1 MAASPAKRRHKVR
14 RRADMSLLGGIRP
27 PIAVLSALLLSL
39 AGITALGFGRASE
52 DSVPKA
58 VMTSQAHFAE
68 DGAVAMRA
76 SIDESAADLAR
87 TAGLFNAG
95 DPAQPDAV
103 VDKIGSVYQKWVG
116 TAVVE
121 ISSGRMLAARGE
133 NVPVAA
139 IDTSKLSEED
149 GLSPRMVRL
158 ANGETRL
165 LSLQVL
171 SWKGQPQQLLIAS
184 SSLRFP
190 GISLGKFRS
199 IAVIDSTGRILSSD
213 GIPESEQVLTEDERT
228 GVARSEKQLKAFA
241 EVAAKRAKEHPL
253 KANEPGQGGYTGV
266 SGSLRGDLF
275 EGDRAIAGYAALTGP
290 EPGKGTVATSLGL
303 TVVAMVDVAEDP
315 TRVTDPL
322 FGLLAA
328 GALLLIGALAVGV
341 LLGTVQRP
349 LLRLFLESR
358 RLTRGDLTRP
368 VHAPRF
374 GEAARIGDALERLRR
389 QLLGERSAADETADG
404 TSGGSAAR
412 SRRGRF
418 GARALLA
425 VCGILLLVW
434 SAPMLLLLNRADAT
448 AVVPEQI
455 TNDQRERTDTLSDR
469 VRRSLNEGHADLL
482 SVAGLLGERTSPE
495 DMTKVLERTR
505 TDHSRYRSLYVRDA
519 DGTIVARSGE
529 SPRLPDNPKDE
540 SEGAGKNGDGEGSKD
555 GAKDAA
561 ADGRP
566 FADPITVLNDSGT
579 EPIIASYAELPGRD
593 GSSVVG
599 EFRID
604 FINSL
609 LKRPGLGE
617 IRVVDAE
624 RRVLGGNSGYLA
636 FEDLPSARL
645 TELVAGTSQKTGV
658 SARAGAVVYRDG
670 GGVQV
675 AGAAPFVGG
684 GAASSLNWS
693 VVSWQPAA
701 GLAIPEYSLQNRTV
715 LAGLLGIT
723 AAAACLGW
731 LHIIVVRPLR
741 EVAKQAESLAGGDRR
756 TVLYPRHHDEV
767 GAIARSLELLRQQVL
782 EQRKRDSAGATAPA
796 AAPAQAPAGRN

>member
-27 PIAVLSALLLSL
+27 PIAILSALLLTL
-39 AGITALGFGRASE
+39 AGITALGFGRAGE
-52 DSVPKA
+52 ESVPKA
-58 VMTSQAHFAE
+58 VMTSQQHFAE

-121 ISSGRMLAARGE
+121 ISSGKMLAARGE
-133 NVPVAA
+133 NVPVTA
-139 IDTSKLSEED
+139 IDTSKLSEKD

-165 LSLQVL
+165 LSLQLL
-171 SWKGQPQQLLIAS
+171 SWEGQPQQLLIAS

-213 GIPESEQVLTEDERT
+213 GIPESEQVLTEDQRT
-228 GVARSEKQLKAFA
+228 GVERSKKQLKAFA
-241 EVAAKRAKEHPL
+241 EVAAKRAEEHPL
-253 KANEPGQGGYTGV
+253 KANVPGEGGYTGV
-266 SGSLRGDLF
+266 SGSLRGGTF
-275 EGDRAIAGYAALTGP
+275 QGDRAIAGYAALTGP

-368 VHAPRF
+368 VRVPRH
-374 GEAARIGDALERLRR
+374 GEAARIGQALERLRR
-389 QLLGERSAADETADG
+389 QLLGERSEADTAG
-404 TSGGSAAR
+404 AG
-412 SRRGRF
+412 RRGRI
-418 GARALLA
+418 GARALLV
-425 VCGILLLVW
+425 VCGVLLLAW
-434 SAPMLLLLNRADAT
+434 SGPMLLLVNRADAT
-448 AVVPEQI
+448 AVVPEQV

-469 VRRSLNEGHADLL
+469 VRRSLNEGHADLV
-482 SVAGLLGERTSPE
+482 SVAGLLGARTSPE
-495 DMTKVLERTR
+495 DMTKVLDRTR
-505 TDHSRYRSLYVRDA
+505 NEHGRYRSLYVRAA
-519 DGTIVARSGE
+519 DGTILARSGE
-529 SPRLPDNPKDE
+529 SPRLPDAPKDGE
-540 SEGAGKNGDGEGSKD
+540 KGDGKD
-555 GAKDAA
+555 GGK
-561 ADGRP
+561 DGRP
-566 FADPITVLNDSGT
+566 FADDIAVLNDSGT
-579 EPIIASYAELPGRD
+579 EPVIASYAELSGRD
-593 GSSVVG
+593 GSTVVG

-636 FEDLPSARL
+636 FEGLPSARL
-645 TELVAGTSQKTGV
+645 DELAAGTGQKTGL

-670 GGVQV
+670 SGVQV

-684 GAASSLNWS
+684 GAAKSLNWM

-731 LHIIVVRPLR
+731 LHIVVVRPLR

-782 EQRKRDSAGATAPA
+782 EQRKRDGAGATAAPA
-796 AAPAQAPAGRN
+796 PVPPQAPAQAPAGRN

>member
-1 MAASPAKRRHKVR
+1 
-14 RRADMSLLGGIRP
+14 MSLLGGIRP

-39 AGITALGFGRASE
+39 AGITALGFGRAGE
-52 DSVPKA
+52 ESVPKA
-58 VMTSQAHFAE
+58 VMTSQQRFAE

-121 ISSGRMLAARGE
+121 ISSGKMLAARGE

-139 IDTSKLSEED
+139 IDTAKLKEKD

-165 LSLQVL
+165 LSLQLL

-213 GIPESEQVLTEDERT
+213 GIPESEQVLTEDQRT
-228 GVARSEKQLKAFA
+228 GVDRSKKQLSAFA
-241 EVAAKRAKEHPL
+241 KVAAKRAKEHPL
-253 KANEPGQGGYTGV
+253 KANDPGEGGYLGV
-266 SGSLRGDLF
+266 SGSLRGDTSQ
-275 EGDRAIAGYAALTGP
+275 GDRSIAGYAALTGP

-328 GALLLIGALAVGV
+328 GALLLIGALAVSV

-358 RLTRGDLTRP
+358 RLTRDDLTRP
-368 VHAPRF
+368 VTVPRF
-374 GEAARIGDALERLRR
+374 GEAARIGQALERLRR
-389 QLLGERSAADETADG
+389 QLLGERDDAD
-404 TSGGSAAR
+404 TSGAQR
-412 SRRGRF
+412 SGRRGRI

-425 VCGILLLVW
+425 VSGILLLVW

-469 VRRSLNEGHADLL
+469 VRRSLNEGHADLV

-495 DMTKVLERTR
+495 DMTKVLDRTR
-505 TDHSRYRSLYVRDA
+505 TDHSRYRSLYVRTA
-519 DGTIVARSGE
+519 DGKIVAQSGE
-529 SPRLPDNPKDE
+529 SPRLPEDKKSDNK
-540 SEGAGKNGDGEGSKD
+540 
-555 GAKDAA
+555 
-561 ADGRP
+561 DGRP
-566 FADPITVLNDSGT
+566 FAEAITVLNDSGT

-593 GSSVVG
+593 GSTVIG

-617 IRVVDAE
+617 IRVIDAE
-624 RRVLGGNSGYLA
+624 RRVLGGNTGYLA

-645 TELVAGTSQKTGV
+645 TELAAGTSQKTGI
-658 SARAGAVVYRDG
+658 SARAGGIVYRDG

-684 GAASSLNWS
+684 GAAKSLNWM

-741 EVAKQAESLAGGDRR
+741 EVARQAEALADGDRR

-767 GAIARSLELLRQQVL
+767 GAISRSLELLRQQVL
-782 EQRKRDSAGATAPA
+782 EQRKRDGAGAASPA
-796 AAPAQAPAGRN
+796 AAVRAPAGRN

>member
-1 MAASPAKRRHKVR
+1 
-14 RRADMSLLGGIRP
+14 MSLLGGIRP
-27 PIAVLSALLLSL
+27 PIAILSALLLSL
-39 AGITALGFGRASE
+39 AGITALGFGRAGE
-52 DSVPKA
+52 ESVPKA
-58 VMTSQAHFAE
+58 VMTSQQHFAE

-121 ISSGRMLAARGE
+121 ISSGKMLAARGE
-133 NVPVAA
+133 NVPVTA
-139 IDTSKLSEED
+139 IDTSKLSEKD

-165 LSLQVL
+165 LSLQLL
-171 SWKGQPQQLLIAS
+171 SWEGQPQQLLIAS

-213 GIPESEQVLTEDERT
+213 GIPESEQVLTEDQRT
-228 GVARSEKQLKAFA
+228 GVERSKKQLKAFA
-241 EVAAKRAKEHPL
+241 KVAAKRAEEHPL
-253 KANEPGQGGYTGV
+253 KANVPGEGGYLGV
-266 SGSLRGDLF
+266 SGSLRGGTF
-275 EGDRAIAGYAALTGP
+275 QGDRAIAGYAALTGP

-368 VHAPRF
+368 VRVPRH
-374 GEAARIGDALERLRR
+374 GEAARIGQALERLRR
-389 QLLGERSAADETADG
+389 QLLGERSEADTAG
-404 TSGGSAAR
+404 AG
-412 SRRGRF
+412 RRGRI
-418 GARALLA
+418 GARALLV
-425 VCGILLLVW
+425 VCGVLLLVW
-434 SAPMLLLLNRADAT
+434 SGPMLLLVNRADAT
-448 AVVPEQI
+448 AVVPEQV

-469 VRRSLNEGHADLL
+469 VRRSLNEGHADLV
-482 SVAGLLGERTSPE
+482 SVAGLLGARTSPE
-495 DMTKVLERTR
+495 DMTKVLDRTR
-505 TDHSRYRSLYVRDA
+505 NEHGRYRSLYVRAA
-519 DGTIVARSGE
+519 DGTILARSGE
-529 SPRLPDNPKDE
+529 SPRLPDAPKD
-540 SEGAGKNGDGEGSKD
+540 GGKD
-555 GAKDAA
+555 GGK
-561 ADGRP
+561 DGRP
-566 FADPITVLNDSGT
+566 FADDIAVLNDSGT
-579 EPIIASYAELPGRD
+579 EPVIASYAELSGRD
-593 GSSVVG
+593 GSTVVG

-636 FEDLPSARL
+636 FEGLPSARL
-645 TELVAGTSQKTGV
+645 DELAAGTGQKTGM

-670 GGVQV
+670 SGVQV

-684 GAASSLNWS
+684 GAAKSLNWM

-731 LHIIVVRPLR
+731 LHIVVVRPLR

-782 EQRKRDSAGATAPA
+782 EQRKRDGAAATAAPA
-796 AAPAQAPAGRN
+796 PVPPQAPAQAPAGRN

>member
-27 PIAVLSALLLSL
+27 PIAILSALLLCL
-39 AGITALGFGRASE
+39 AGITALGFGRAGE
-52 DSVPKA
+52 ESVPKA
-58 VMTSQAHFAE
+58 VMTSQQHFAE

-87 TAGLFNAG
+87 TAALFNAG

-121 ISSGRMLAARGE
+121 ISSGKMLAARGE

-139 IDTSKLSEED
+139 IDTARLSEKD

-165 LSLQVL
+165 LSLQLL
-171 SWKGQPQQLLIAS
+171 SWEGQPQQLLIAS

-213 GIPESEQVLTEDERT
+213 GIPESEQVLTEDQRT
-228 GVARSEKQLKAFA
+228 GVERSKKQLKAFA
-241 EVAAKRAKEHPL
+241 EVAAERAEEHPL
-253 KANEPGQGGYTGV
+253 KANVPGEGGYTGV
-266 SGSLRGDLF
+266 SGSLRGDTF
-275 EGDRAIAGYAALTGP
+275 QGDRAVAGYAALTGP

-368 VHAPRF
+368 VRVPRH
-374 GEAARIGDALERLRR
+374 GEAARIGQSLERLRR
-389 QLLGERSAADETADG
+389 QLLGERAESDTAAAG
-404 TSGGSAAR
+404 
-412 SRRGRF
+412 RRGRI
-418 GARALLA
+418 GARALLV
-425 VCGILLLVW
+425 VCGVLLLLW
-434 SAPMLLLLNRADAT
+434 SGPMLLLVNRADAT

-469 VRRSLNEGHADLL
+469 VRRSLNEGHADLV
-482 SVAGLLGERTSPE
+482 SVAGLLGEHTSPE
-495 DMTKVLERTR
+495 DMTKVLDRTR
-505 TDHSRYRSLYVRDA
+505 NEHARYRSLYVRAA
-519 DGTIVARSGE
+519 DGTILARSGE
-529 SPRLPDNPKDE
+529 SPRLSDE
-540 SEGAGKNGDGEGSKD
+540 PRDGK
-555 GAKDAA
+555 
-561 ADGRP
+561 DGRP
-566 FADPITVLNDSGT
+566 FADDITVLNDSGT
-579 EPIIASYAELPGRD
+579 EPVIASYAELSGRD
-593 GSSVVG
+593 GSTVVG

-617 IRVVDAE
+617 IRVIDAE
-624 RRVLGGNSGYLA
+624 RHVLGGNSGYLA

-645 TELVAGTSQKTGV
+645 DELAAGTGQKTGM
-658 SARAGAVVYRDG
+658 SARAGAVVYRDE

-684 GAASSLNWS
+684 GAAKSLNWM

-701 GLAIPEYSLQNRTV
+701 GLAIPEYNLQNRTV

-731 LHIIVVRPLR
+731 LHIVVVRPLR
-741 EVAKQAESLAGGDRR
+741 EVAEQAESLAGGDRR

-767 GAIARSLELLRQQVL
+767 GAIARALELLRQQVL
-782 EQRKRDSAGATAPA
+782 EQRKRDGAGATTAPA
-796 AAPAQAPAGRN
+796 TVPAQAPAQTLAGRN

>member
-1 MAASPAKRRHKVR
+1 MAASSAKRRHKVR

-39 AGITALGFGRASE
+39 AGITAVGFGRAGE
-52 DSVPKA
+52 ESVPKA
-58 VMTSQAHFAE
+58 VMTSQQHFAE

-121 ISSGRMLAARGE
+121 ISSGKMLAARGE

-139 IDTSKLSEED
+139 IDTSKLSEKD

-165 LSLQVL
+165 LSLQLL

-213 GIPESEQVLTEDERT
+213 GIPESEQVLTEDQRT
-228 GVARSEKQLKAFA
+228 GVERSKKQLSAFA
-241 EVAAKRAKEHPL
+241 KVAAKRAKEHPL
-253 KANEPGQGGYTGV
+253 KANDPGEGGYLGV
-266 SGSLRGDLF
+266 SGSLRGDTF
-275 EGDRAIAGYAALTGP
+275 QGDRAIAGYAALTGP

-358 RLTRGDLTRP
+358 RLTRDDLTRP
-368 VHAPRF
+368 VSVPRF
-374 GEAARIGDALERLRR
+374 GEAARIGQALERLRR
-389 QLLGERSAADETADG
+389 QLLGERDDAEGAG
-404 TSGGSAAR
+404 GPKSG
-412 SRRGRF
+412 RRGRI

-425 VCGILLLVW
+425 VSGILLLVW

-469 VRRSLNEGHADLL
+469 VRRSLNEGHADLV

-495 DMTKVLERTR
+495 DMTKVLDRTR
-505 TDHSRYRSLYVRDA
+505 SDHSRYRSLYVRTG
-519 DGTIVARSGE
+519 DGKIVAQSGE
-529 SPRLPDNPKDE
+529 SPRLPEDRK
-540 SEGAGKNGDGEGSKD
+540 SENKD
-555 GAKDAA
+555 GH
-561 ADGRP
+561 P

-579 EPIIASYAELPGRD
+579 EPVIASYAELPGRD
-593 GSSVVG
+593 GSTVIG

-624 RRVLGGNSGYLA
+624 RRVLGGNTGYLA
-636 FEDLPSARL
+636 FEKLPSARL
-645 TELVAGTSQKTGV
+645 TELAAGTSQKTGI
-658 SARAGAVVYRDG
+658 SARAGGIVYRDG

-684 GAASSLNWS
+684 GAAKSLNWM

-741 EVAKQAESLAGGDRR
+741 EVAKQAEALADGDRR

-767 GAIARSLELLRQQVL
+767 GAISRSLELLRQQVL
-782 EQRKRDSAGATAPA
+782 EQRKRDGAGATAPA
-796 AAPAQAPAGRN
+796 AAVRAPAGRN

>member
-1 MAASPAKRRHKVR
+1 
-14 RRADMSLLGGIRP
+14 MSLLGGIRP

-39 AGITALGFGRASE
+39 AGITALGFGRAGE
-52 DSVPKA
+52 ESVPKA
-58 VMTSQAHFAE
+58 VMTSQQRFAE

-121 ISSGRMLAARGE
+121 ISSGKMLAARGE

-139 IDTSKLSEED
+139 IDTAKLSEKD
-149 GLSPRMVRL
+149 GLNPRMVRL

-165 LSLQVL
+165 LSLQLL

-213 GIPESEQVLTEDERT
+213 GIPESEQVLTEDQRT
-228 GVARSEKQLKAFA
+228 GVDRSKKQLSAFA
-241 EVAAKRAKEHPL
+241 KVAAKRAEEHPL
-253 KANEPGQGGYTGV
+253 KANDPGEGGYLGV
-266 SGSLRGDLF
+266 SGSLRGDTSQ
-275 EGDRAIAGYAALTGP
+275 GDRAIAGYAALTGP

-328 GALLLIGALAVGV
+328 GALLLIGALAVSV

-358 RLTRGDLTRP
+358 RLTRDDLTRP
-368 VHAPRF
+368 VTVPRF
-374 GEAARIGDALERLRR
+374 GEAARIGQALERLRR
-389 QLLGERSAADETADG
+389 QLLGERDDAD
-404 TSGGSAAR
+404 TSGGQGSG
-412 SRRGRF
+412 RRGRI

-425 VCGILLLVW
+425 VSGILLLVW

-469 VRRSLNEGHADLL
+469 VRRSLNEGHADLV

-495 DMTKVLERTR
+495 DMTKVLDRTR
-505 TDHSRYRSLYVRDA
+505 TDHSRYRSLYVRTA
-519 DGTIVARSGE
+519 DGKILAESGE
-529 SPRLPDNPKDE
+529 SPRLPEDKK
-540 SEGAGKNGDGEGSKD
+540 SENK
-555 GAKDAA
+555 
-561 ADGRP
+561 DGRP
-566 FADPITVLNDSGT
+566 FADAITVLNDSGT

-593 GSSVVG
+593 GSTVIG

-617 IRVVDAE
+617 IRVIDAE
-624 RRVLGGNSGYLA
+624 RRVLGGNTGYLA

-645 TELVAGTSQKTGV
+645 TELAAGTSQKTGI
-658 SARAGAVVYRDG
+658 SARAGGIVYRDG

-684 GAASSLNWS
+684 GAAKSLNWM

-741 EVAKQAESLAGGDRR
+741 EVAKQAEALADGDRR

-767 GAIARSLELLRQQVL
+767 GAISRSLELLRQQVL
-782 EQRKRDSAGATAPA
+782 EQRKRDGAGATAPA
-796 AAPAQAPAGRN
+796 AVRAPAGRN

>member
-1 MAASPAKRRHKVR
+1 MAASSAKRRHKVR

-39 AGITALGFGRASE
+39 AGITALGFGRAGE
-52 DSVPKA
+52 ESVPKA
-58 VMTSQAHFAE
+58 VMTSQQRFAE
-68 DGAVAMRA
+68 DGADAMRA

-121 ISSGRMLAARGE
+121 ISSGKMLAARGE

-139 IDTSKLSEED
+139 IDTAKLSEKD

-165 LSLQVL
+165 LSLQLL

-213 GIPESEQVLTEDERT
+213 GIPESEQVVTEFQRSGIER
-228 GVARSEKQLKAFA
+228 SKKQLTAFA
-241 EVAAKRAKEHPL
+241 EVAAKRAQEHPL
-253 KANEPGQGGYTGV
+253 KANDPGEGGYLGV
-266 SGSLRGDLF
+266 SGSLRGDTF
-275 EGDRAIAGYAALTGP
+275 QGDRAIAGYAALTGP

-358 RLTRGDLTRP
+358 RLTRDDLTRP
-368 VHAPRF
+368 VSVPRF
-374 GEAARIGDALERLRR
+374 GEAARIGQALERLRR
-389 QLLGERSAADETADG
+389 QLLGERADAAGPAG
-404 TSGGSAAR
+404 PKSG
-412 SRRGRF
+412 RRGRI

-425 VCGILLLVW
+425 VSGILLLVW

-469 VRRSLNEGHADLL
+469 VRRSLNEGHADLV

-495 DMTKVLERTR
+495 DMTKVLDRTR
-505 TDHSRYRSLYVRDA
+505 TDHSRYRSLYVRAA
-519 DGTIVARSGE
+519 DGEILARSGE
-529 SPRLPDNPKDE
+529 SPRLPEDSK
-540 SEGAGKNGDGEGSKD
+540 SEDGENGDSK
-555 GAKDAA
+555 
-561 ADGRP
+561 DGRP
-566 FADPITVLNDSGT
+566 FADAITVLNDSGT

-593 GSSVVG
+593 GSTVIG

-617 IRVVDAE
+617 IRVVDAD
-624 RRVLGGNSGYLA
+624 RKVLGGNTGYLA

-645 TELVAGTSQKTGV
+645 DELAAGTAQKTGI
-658 SARAGAVVYRDG
+658 SARAGGIVYRDG

-684 GAASSLNWS
+684 GAAKSLNWM

-741 EVAKQAESLAGGDRR
+741 EVAKQAEALADGDRR

-782 EQRKRDSAGATAPA
+782 DQRKRDGAGATAPA
-796 AAPAQAPAGRN
+796 AVRAPAGRN

>member
-1 MAASPAKRRHKVR
+1 
-14 RRADMSLLGGIRP
+14 MSLLGGIRP

-39 AGITALGFGRASE
+39 AGITALGFGRAGE
-52 DSVPKA
+52 ESVPKA
-58 VMTSQAHFAE
+58 VMTSQQHFAE

-139 IDTSKLSEED
+139 IDTAKLKEKD

-165 LSLQVL
+165 LSLELL

-199 IAVIDSTGRILSSD
+199 IGVIDSTGRILSSD
-213 GIPESEQVLTEDERT
+213 GIPESEQVVTEYQRT
-228 GVARSEKQLKAFA
+228 GIEHSKKQLKAFA
-241 EVAAKRAKEHPL
+241 KVAAKRAKEHPL
-253 KANEPGQGGYTGV
+253 KANDPGEGGYLGV
-266 SGSLRGDLF
+266 SGSLRGGISQ
-275 EGDRAIAGYAALTGP
+275 GDRAIAGYAALSGP
-290 EPGKGTVATSLGL
+290 EAGKGTVATSLGL

-358 RLTRGDLTRP
+358 RLTRDDLTRP
-368 VHAPRF
+368 VRVPRH
-374 GEAARIGDALERLRR
+374 GEAARIGEGLERLRR
-389 QLLGERSAADETADG
+389 QLLGERSDADEAG
-404 TSGGSAAR
+404 GQRSGGQKSG
-412 SRRGRF
+412 RRGRI

-425 VCGILLLVW
+425 VSGILLLVW
-434 SAPMLLLLNRADAT
+434 AAPMLLLLNRADAT

-469 VRRSLNEGHADLL
+469 VRRSLNEGHADLV

-495 DMTKVLERTR
+495 DMTKVLDRTR
-505 TDHSRYRSLYVRDA
+505 TDHTRYRSLYVRAA
-519 DGTIVARSGE
+519 DGKILAQSGE
-529 SPRLPDNPKDE
+529 SPRLP
-540 SEGAGKNGDGEGSKD
+540 GDKKGDSK
-555 GAKDAA
+555 
-561 ADGRP
+561 DGRP
-566 FADPITVLNDSGT
+566 FADSIAVLNDSGT
-579 EPIIASYAELPGRD
+579 EPVIASYAELPGRD
-593 GSSVVG
+593 GSTVIG

-645 TELVAGTSQKTGV
+645 EELAAGTGQKTGI
-658 SARAGAVVYRDG
+658 SARAGGVVYRDG
-670 GGVQV
+670 SGVQV

-684 GAASSLNWS
+684 GAAKSLNWM

-701 GLAIPEYSLQNRTV
+701 GLAIPEYNLQNRTV

-731 LHIIVVRPLR
+731 LHIVVVRPLR
-741 EVAKQAESLAGGDRR
+741 EVAKQAEALADGDRR

-796 AAPAQAPAGRN
+796 ATPVRAPAGRN

>member
-27 PIAVLSALLLSL
+27 PIAILSALLLSL
-39 AGITALGFGRASE
+39 AGITALGFGRAGE
-52 DSVPKA
+52 ESVPKA
-58 VMTSQAHFAE
+58 VMTSQQHFAE

-121 ISSGRMLAARGE
+121 ISSGKMLAARGE

-139 IDTSKLSEED
+139 IDTAKLSEKD

-165 LSLQVL
+165 LSLELL
-171 SWKGQPQQLLIAS
+171 SWEGQPQQLLIAS

-213 GIPESEQVLTEDERT
+213 GIPESEQVLTEDQRT
-228 GVARSEKQLKAFA
+228 GVERSKKQLKAFA
-241 EVAAKRAKEHPL
+241 GVAAKRAEEHPL
-253 KANEPGQGGYTGV
+253 KANVPGEGGYMGV
-266 SGSLRGDLF
+266 SGSLRGDTF
-275 EGDRAIAGYAALTGP
+275 QGDRAVAGYAALTGP

-368 VHAPRF
+368 VRVPRH
-374 GEAARIGDALERLRR
+374 GEAARIGQALERLRR
-389 QLLGERSAADETADG
+389 QLLGERSDADTAG
-404 TSGGSAAR
+404 AG
-412 SRRGRF
+412 RRGRI
-418 GARALLA
+418 GARALLV

-434 SAPMLLLLNRADAT
+434 SGPMLLLVNRADAT

-469 VRRSLNEGHADLL
+469 VRRSLNEGHADLV
-482 SVAGLLGERTSPE
+482 SVAGLLGARTSPE
-495 DMTKVLERTR
+495 DMTKVLDRTR
-505 TDHSRYRSLYVRDA
+505 NEHARYRSLYVRAA
-519 DGTIVARSGE
+519 DGTILARSGE
-529 SPRLPDNPKDE
+529 SPRLSDEPKD
-540 SEGAGKNGDGEGSKD
+540 GATDGGKDDGGKNGGK
-555 GAKDAA
+555 
-561 ADGRP
+561 DGRP
-566 FADPITVLNDSGT
+566 FADDITVLNDSGT
-579 EPIIASYAELPGRD
+579 EPVIASYAELSGRD
-593 GSSVVG
+593 GSTVVG

-617 IRVVDAE
+617 IRVIDAE

-645 TELVAGTSQKTGV
+645 DELAAGTGQKTGI

-670 GGVQV
+670 DGVQV

-684 GAASSLNWS
+684 GAAKSLNWM

-701 GLAIPEYSLQNRTV
+701 GLAIPEYNLQNRTV

-782 EQRKRDSAGATAPA
+782 EQRKRDGAGVTTAPA
-796 AAPAQAPAGRN
+796 AVPAQAPVQAPAGRN

>member
-27 PIAVLSALLLSL
+27 PIAILSALLLSL
-39 AGITALGFGRASE
+39 AGITALGFGRAGE
-52 DSVPKA
+52 ESVPKA
-58 VMTSQAHFAE
+58 VMTSQQHFAE

-121 ISSGRMLAARGE
+121 ISSGKMLAARGE
-133 NVPVAA
+133 NVPVTA
-139 IDTSKLSEED
+139 IDTSKLSEKD

-165 LSLQVL
+165 LSLQLL
-171 SWKGQPQQLLIAS
+171 SWEGQPQQLLIAS

-213 GIPESEQVLTEDERT
+213 GIPESEQVLTEDQRT
-228 GVARSEKQLKAFA
+228 GVERSKKQLKAFA
-241 EVAAKRAKEHPL
+241 KVAAKRAEEHPL
-253 KANEPGQGGYTGV
+253 KANVPGEGGYLGV
-266 SGSLRGDLF
+266 SGSLRGGTF
-275 EGDRAIAGYAALTGP
+275 QGDRAIAGYAALTGP

-368 VHAPRF
+368 VRVPRH
-374 GEAARIGDALERLRR
+374 GEAARIGQALERLRR
-389 QLLGERSAADETADG
+389 QLLGERSEADTAG
-404 TSGGSAAR
+404 AG
-412 SRRGRF
+412 RRGRI
-418 GARALLA
+418 GARALLV
-425 VCGILLLVW
+425 VCGVLLLVW
-434 SAPMLLLLNRADAT
+434 SGPMLLLVNRADAT
-448 AVVPEQI
+448 AVVPEQV

-469 VRRSLNEGHADLL
+469 VRRSLNEGHADLV
-482 SVAGLLGERTSPE
+482 SVAGLLGARTSPE
-495 DMTKVLERTR
+495 DMTKVLDRTR
-505 TDHSRYRSLYVRDA
+505 NEHGRYRSLYVRAA
-519 DGTIVARSGE
+519 DGTILARSGE
-529 SPRLPDNPKDE
+529 SPRLPDAPKD
-540 SEGAGKNGDGEGSKD
+540 GGKD
-555 GAKDAA
+555 GGK
-561 ADGRP
+561 DGRP
-566 FADPITVLNDSGT
+566 FADDIAVLNDSGT
-579 EPIIASYAELPGRD
+579 EPVIASYAELSGRD
-593 GSSVVG
+593 GSTVVG

-636 FEDLPSARL
+636 FEGLPSARL
-645 TELVAGTSQKTGV
+645 DELAAGTGQKTGM

-670 GGVQV
+670 SGVQV

-684 GAASSLNWS
+684 GAAKSLNWM

-731 LHIIVVRPLR
+731 LHIVVVRPLR

-782 EQRKRDSAGATAPA
+782 EQRKRDGAAATAAPA
-796 AAPAQAPAGRN
+796 PVPPQAPAQAPAGRN

>member
-1 MAASPAKRRHKVR
+1 MAASSAKRRHKVR

-39 AGITALGFGRASE
+39 AGITALGFGRAGE
-52 DSVPKA
+52 ESVPKA
-58 VMTSQAHFAE
+58 VMTSQQHFAE

-139 IDTSKLSEED
+139 IDTAKLSEKD

-165 LSLQVL
+165 LSLELL

-213 GIPESEQVLTEDERT
+213 GIPETEQVLTEDQRT
-228 GVARSEKQLKAFA
+228 GVDRSKKQLKAFA
-241 EVAAKRAKEHPL
+241 KVAAKRADEHPL
-253 KANEPGQGGYTGV
+253 KANDPGEGGYLGV
-266 SGSLRGDLF
+266 SGSLRGGLSQ
-275 EGDRAIAGYAALTGP
+275 GDRAIAGYAALSGP
-290 EPGKGTVATSLGL
+290 EAGKGTVATSLGL

-358 RLTRGDLTRP
+358 RLTRDDLTRP
-368 VHAPRF
+368 VRVPRH
-374 GEAARIGDALERLRR
+374 GEAARIGEALERLRR
-389 QLLGERSAADETADG
+389 QLLGERSGADEAGTG
-404 TSGGSAAR
+404 TSGGRGSARPA
-412 SRRGRF
+412 RRGRI

-425 VCGILLLVW
+425 VSGILLLVW

-469 VRRSLNEGHADLL
+469 VRRSLNEGHADLV

-495 DMTKVLERTR
+495 DMTKVLDRTR
-505 TDHSRYRSLYVRDA
+505 TDHTRYRSLYVRAA
-519 DGTIVARSGE
+519 DGKILARSGE
-529 SPRLPDNPKDE
+529 SPRLPEDTK
-540 SEGAGKNGDGEGSKD
+540 GDSK
-555 GAKDAA
+555 
-561 ADGRP
+561 DGRP
-566 FADPITVLNDSGT
+566 FADSIAVLNDSGT
-579 EPIIASYAELPGRD
+579 EPVIASYAELPGRD
-593 GSSVVG
+593 GSTVIG

-645 TELVAGTSQKTGV
+645 EELAAGTSQKTGI
-658 SARAGAVVYRDG
+658 SARAGGVVYRDG
-670 GGVQV
+670 SGVQV

-684 GAASSLNWS
+684 GAAKSLNWM

-701 GLAIPEYSLQNRTV
+701 GLAIPEYNLQNRTV

-731 LHIIVVRPLR
+731 LHIVVVRPLR
-741 EVAKQAESLAGGDRR
+741 EVAKQAEALADGDRR

-782 EQRKRDSAGATAPA
+782 EQRKRDSSGATAPA
-796 AAPAQAPAGRN
+796 ATPVRAPAGRN

>member
-27 PIAVLSALLLSL
+27 PIAILSVLLLSL
-39 AGITALGFGRASE
+39 AGITALGFGRAGE

-58 VMTSQAHFAE
+58 VMTSQQHFAE

-121 ISSGRMLAARGE
+121 ISSGKMLAARGE

-139 IDTSKLSEED
+139 IDTAKLSEKD

-165 LSLQVL
+165 LSLQLL
-171 SWKGQPQQLLIAS
+171 SWEGQPQQLLIAS

-213 GIPESEQVLTEDERT
+213 GIPESEQVLTEDQRT
-228 GVARSEKQLKAFA
+228 GVERSKKQLKAFA
-241 EVAAKRAKEHPL
+241 EVAAKRAEEHPL
-253 KANEPGQGGYTGV
+253 KANVPGEGGYMGV
-266 SGSLRGDLF
+266 SGSLRGDTF
-275 EGDRAIAGYAALTGP
+275 QGDRAVAGYAALTGP

-368 VHAPRF
+368 VRVPRH
-374 GEAARIGDALERLRR
+374 GEAARIGESLERLRR
-389 QLLGERSAADETADG
+389 QLLGERADSDVAG
-404 TSGGSAAR
+404 AG
-412 SRRGRF
+412 RRGRI

-425 VCGILLLVW
+425 VCGVLLLVW
-434 SAPMLLLLNRADAT
+434 SGPMLLLVNRADAT

-469 VRRSLNEGHADLL
+469 VRRSLNEGHADLV

-495 DMTKVLERTR
+495 DMTKVLDRTR
-505 TDHSRYRSLYVRDA
+505 NEHARYRSLYVRAA
-519 DGTIVARSGE
+519 DGTILARSGE
-529 SPRLPDNPKDE
+529 SPRLSDEPKDDAE
-540 SEGAGKNGDGEGSKD
+540 DGGEGNGTDD
-555 GAKDAA
+555 GGKGGGK
-561 ADGRP
+561 DGRP
-566 FADPITVLNDSGT
+566 FADDITVLNDSGT
-579 EPIIASYAELPGRD
+579 EPVIASYAELSGRD
-593 GSSVVG
+593 GSTVVG

-617 IRVVDAE
+617 IRVIDAE

-645 TELVAGTSQKTGV
+645 DELAAGTGQKTGI
-658 SARAGAVVYRDG
+658 SARAGAVVYRDGG

-684 GAASSLNWS
+684 GAAKSLNWM

-701 GLAIPEYSLQNRTV
+701 GLAIPEYNLQNRTV

-767 GAIARSLELLRQQVL
+767 GAIARSLELLRQQVF
-782 EQRKRDSAGATAPA
+782 EQRKRDGAGATTAPA
-796 AAPAQAPAGRN
+796 TVPAQAPAGRN

>member
-1 MAASPAKRRHKVR
+1 
-14 RRADMSLLGGIRP
+14 MSLLGGIRP
-27 PIAVLSALLLSL
+27 PIAILSALLLCL
-39 AGITALGFGRASE
+39 AGITALGFGRAGE
-52 DSVPKA
+52 ESVPKA
-58 VMTSQAHFAE
+58 VMTSQQHFAE

-87 TAGLFNAG
+87 TAALFNAG

-121 ISSGRMLAARGE
+121 ISSGKMLAARGE

-139 IDTSKLSEED
+139 IDTARLSEKD

-165 LSLQVL
+165 LSLQLL
-171 SWKGQPQQLLIAS
+171 SWEGQPQQLLIAS

-213 GIPESEQVLTEDERT
+213 GIPESEQVLTEDQRT
-228 GVARSEKQLKAFA
+228 GVERSKKQLKAFA
-241 EVAAKRAKEHPL
+241 EVAAERAEEHPL
-253 KANEPGQGGYTGV
+253 KANVPGEGGYTGV
-266 SGSLRGDLF
+266 SGSLRGDTF
-275 EGDRAIAGYAALTGP
+275 QGDRAVAGYAALTGP

-368 VHAPRF
+368 VRVPRH
-374 GEAARIGDALERLRR
+374 GEAARIGQSLERLRR
-389 QLLGERSAADETADG
+389 QLLGERAESDTAAAG
-404 TSGGSAAR
+404 
-412 SRRGRF
+412 RRGRI
-418 GARALLA
+418 GARALLV
-425 VCGILLLVW
+425 VCGVLLLLW
-434 SAPMLLLLNRADAT
+434 SGPMLLLVNRADAT

-469 VRRSLNEGHADLL
+469 VRRSLNEGHADLV
-482 SVAGLLGERTSPE
+482 SVAGLLGEHTSPE
-495 DMTKVLERTR
+495 DMTKVLDRTR
-505 TDHSRYRSLYVRDA
+505 NEHARYRSLYVRAA
-519 DGTIVARSGE
+519 DGTILARSGE
-529 SPRLPDNPKDE
+529 SPRLSDE
-540 SEGAGKNGDGEGSKD
+540 PRDGK
-555 GAKDAA
+555 
-561 ADGRP
+561 DGRP
-566 FADPITVLNDSGT
+566 FADDITVLNDSGT
-579 EPIIASYAELPGRD
+579 EPVIASYAELSGRD
-593 GSSVVG
+593 GSTVVG

-617 IRVVDAE
+617 IRVIDAE
-624 RRVLGGNSGYLA
+624 RHVLGGNSGYLA

-645 TELVAGTSQKTGV
+645 DELAAGTGQKTGM
-658 SARAGAVVYRDG
+658 SARAGAVVYRDE

-684 GAASSLNWS
+684 GAAKSLNWM

-701 GLAIPEYSLQNRTV
+701 GLAIPEYNLQNRTV

-731 LHIIVVRPLR
+731 LHIVVVRPLR
-741 EVAKQAESLAGGDRR
+741 EVAEQAESLAGGDRR

-767 GAIARSLELLRQQVL
+767 GAIARALELLRQQVL
-782 EQRKRDSAGATAPA
+782 EQRKRDGAGATTAPA
-796 AAPAQAPAGRN
+796 TVPAQAPAQTLAGRN

>member
-39 AGITALGFGRASE
+39 AGITALGFGRAGE

-139 IDTSKLSEED
+139 IDTTKLSEEG

-241 EVAAKRAKEHPL
+241 TVAAKRAKEHPL
-253 KANEPGQGGYTGV
+253 KVNEPGQGGYTGV
-266 SGSLRGDLF
+266 SGSLRGELF

-368 VHAPRF
+368 VRAPRF
-374 GEAARIGDALERLRR
+374 GEAARIGDALESLRR
-389 QLLGERSAADETADG
+389 QLLGERTAADEAGG
-404 TSGGSAAR
+404 TSDGNGAAP
-412 SRRGRF
+412 RRKGRF

-448 AVVPEQI
+448 AVVPEQV

-469 VRRSLNEGHADLL
+469 VRRSLNEGHADLM

-505 TDHSRYRSLYVRDA
+505 NDHSRYRSLYVRDS
-519 DGTIVARSGE
+519 DGTVVARAGE
-529 SPRLPDNPKDE
+529 SPRLPDEPKDE
-540 SEGAGKNGDGEGSKD
+540 GKDKNEDKD
-555 GAKDAA
+555 GAKAA
-561 ADGRP
+561 PDDGRP

-579 EPIIASYAELPGRD
+579 EPIVASYAELPGRD
-593 GSSVVG
+593 GRSVVG

-617 IRVVDAE
+617 IRVVDKE

-645 TELVAGTSQKTGV
+645 EELVAGTSQKTGV

-675 AGAAPFVGG
+675 ASAAPFVGG
-684 GAASSLNWS
+684 GAAAALNWS

-731 LHIIVVRPLR
+731 LHIVVVRPLR

-782 EQRKRDSAGATAPA
+782 EQRKRDGAGATAPA

>member
-1 MAASPAKRRHKVR
+1 
-14 RRADMSLLGGIRP
+14 MSLLGGIRP

-39 AGITALGFGRASE
+39 AGITALGFGRAGE
-52 DSVPKA
+52 ESVPKA
-58 VMTSQAHFAE
+58 VMTSQQRFAE

-121 ISSGRMLAARGE
+121 ISSGKMLAARGE

-139 IDTSKLSEED
+139 IDTAKLKEKD

-165 LSLQVL
+165 LSLQLL

-213 GIPESEQVLTEDERT
+213 GIPESEQVVTEYQRT
-228 GVARSEKQLKAFA
+228 GIERSKKQLSAFA
-241 EVAAKRAKEHPL
+241 KVAAKRAKEHPL
-253 KANEPGQGGYTGV
+253 KANDPGEGGYLGV
-266 SGSLRGDLF
+266 SGSLRGDTSQ
-275 EGDRAIAGYAALTGP
+275 GDRSIAGYAALTGP

-328 GALLLIGALAVGV
+328 GALLLIGALAVSV

-358 RLTRGDLTRP
+358 RLTRDDLTRP
-368 VHAPRF
+368 VTVPRF
-374 GEAARIGDALERLRR
+374 GEAARIGQALERLRR
-389 QLLGERSAADETADG
+389 QLLGERDDAD
-404 TSGGSAAR
+404 TSGAQR
-412 SRRGRF
+412 SGRRGRI

-425 VCGILLLVW
+425 VSGILLLVW

-469 VRRSLNEGHADLL
+469 VRRSLNEGHADLV
-482 SVAGLLGERTSPE
+482 SVAGLLGERTSPG
-495 DMTKVLERTR
+495 DMTKVLDRTR
-505 TDHSRYRSLYVRDA
+505 TDHSRYRSLYVRTA
-519 DGTIVARSGE
+519 DGKIVAQSGE
-529 SPRLPDNPKDE
+529 SPRLPEDKKSDNK
-540 SEGAGKNGDGEGSKD
+540 
-555 GAKDAA
+555 
-561 ADGRP
+561 DGRP
-566 FADPITVLNDSGT
+566 FAEAITVLNDSGT

-593 GSSVVG
+593 GSTVIG

-617 IRVVDAE
+617 IRVIDAE
-624 RRVLGGNSGYLA
+624 RRVLGGNTGYLA

-645 TELVAGTSQKTGV
+645 TELAAGTSQKTGI
-658 SARAGAVVYRDG
+658 SARAGGIVYRDG

-684 GAASSLNWS
+684 GAAKSLNWM

-741 EVAKQAESLAGGDRR
+741 EVARQAEALADGDRR

-767 GAIARSLELLRQQVL
+767 GAISRSLELLRQQVL
-782 EQRKRDSAGATAPA
+782 EQRKRDGAGAASPA
-796 AAPAQAPAGRN
+796 AAVRAPAGRN

>member
-133 NVPVAA
+133 NVPVSA
-139 IDTSKLSEED
+139 IDTSKLSEKG

-213 GIPESEQVLTEDERT
+213 GIPESEQVLTEDQRT

-253 KANEPGQGGYTGV
+253 KVNEPGGGGYTGV

-368 VHAPRF
+368 VRTPRF

-389 QLLGERSAADETADG
+389 QLLGERSDADEA
-404 TSGGSAAR
+404 TSGGPAAR
-412 SRRGRF
+412 PRRGRF

-448 AVVPEQI
+448 AVVPEQV

-469 VRRSLNEGHADLL
+469 VRRSLNEGHADLM

-529 SPRLPDNPKDE
+529 SPRLPDTPKDE
-540 SEGAGKNGDGEGSKD
+540 GEGAGTGAGE
-555 GAKDAA
+555 DAA
-561 ADGRP
+561 KGAADDGRP

-579 EPIIASYAELPGRD
+579 EPVIASYAELPGRD
-593 GSSVVG
+593 GRSVVG

-609 LKRPGLGE
+609 LKRPGLGS

-624 RRVLGGNSGYLA
+624 RRVLGGNTGYLA
-636 FEDLPSARL
+636 FEDLPSSRL
-645 TELVAGTSQKTGV
+645 DELVAGTSQKTGV

-684 GAASSLNWS
+684 GAAKSLNWS

-731 LHIIVVRPLR
+731 LHIVVVRPLR
-741 EVAKQAESLAGGDRR
+741 EVAEQAESLAGGDRR

-782 EQRKRDSAGATAPA
+782 GQRKRDGAGATAPA

>member
-27 PIAVLSALLLSL
+27 PIAILSALLLIL
-39 AGITALGFGRASE
+39 AGITALGFGRAGE
-52 DSVPKA
+52 ESVPKA
-58 VMTSQAHFAE
+58 VMTSQQHFAE

-121 ISSGRMLAARGE
+121 ISSGKMLAARGE
-133 NVPVAA
+133 NVPVTA
-139 IDTSKLSEED
+139 IDTSKLSEKD

-165 LSLQVL
+165 LSLQLL
-171 SWKGQPQQLLIAS
+171 SWEGQPQQLLIAS

-213 GIPESEQVLTEDERT
+213 GIPESEQVLTEDQRT
-228 GVARSEKQLKAFA
+228 GVERSKKQLKAFA
-241 EVAAKRAKEHPL
+241 EVAAKRAEEHPL
-253 KANEPGQGGYTGV
+253 KANVPGEGGYTGV
-266 SGSLRGDLF
+266 SGSLRGGTF
-275 EGDRAIAGYAALTGP
+275 QGDRAVAGYAALTGP

-368 VHAPRF
+368 VRVPRH
-374 GEAARIGDALERLRR
+374 GEAARIGQALERLRR
-389 QLLGERSAADETADG
+389 QLLGERSEADTAG
-404 TSGGSAAR
+404 AG
-412 SRRGRF
+412 RRGRI
-418 GARALLA
+418 GARALLV
-425 VCGILLLVW
+425 VCGVLLLVW
-434 SAPMLLLLNRADAT
+434 SGPMLLLVNRADAT
-448 AVVPEQI
+448 AVVPEQV

-469 VRRSLNEGHADLL
+469 VRRSLNEGHADLV
-482 SVAGLLGERTSPE
+482 SVAGLLGARTSPE
-495 DMTKVLERTR
+495 DMTKVLDRTR
-505 TDHSRYRSLYVRDA
+505 NEHGRYRSLYVRAA
-519 DGTIVARSGE
+519 DGTILARSGE
-529 SPRLPDNPKDE
+529 SPRLPDAPKD
-540 SEGAGKNGDGEGSKD
+540 GGK
-555 GAKDAA
+555 
-561 ADGRP
+561 DGRP
-566 FADPITVLNDSGT
+566 FADDIAVLNDSGT
-579 EPIIASYAELPGRD
+579 EPVIASYAELSGRD
-593 GSSVVG
+593 GSTVVG

-617 IRVVDAE
+617 IRVIDAE

-636 FEDLPSARL
+636 FEGLPSARL
-645 TELVAGTSQKTGV
+645 DELAAGTGQKTGM

-670 GGVQV
+670 SGVQV

-684 GAASSLNWS
+684 GAAKSLNWM

-731 LHIIVVRPLR
+731 LHIVVVRPLR

-782 EQRKRDSAGATAPA
+782 EQRKRDGAGATAAPA
-796 AAPAQAPAGRN
+796 PVPPQAPAQAPAGRN